1 MVNGISG
8 YTVSKAIEQPAR
20 LPAVVRSNATQA
32 SVQEKLPSQ
41 ERTPMTD
48 EQIQQKLIET
58 TQAMNHFLGSMKT
71 SLKFEMHE
79 GLEKMYVSI
88 VDAATGDVLKEIPS
102 KKLLDMYASMAE
114 NMALFVDRRI

>member
-32 SVQEKLPSQ
+32 SVQEKLASQ

-48 EQIQQKLIET
+48 EQIQQRLIET
-58 TQAMNHFLGSMKT
+58 TQAMNHFLGPMKT